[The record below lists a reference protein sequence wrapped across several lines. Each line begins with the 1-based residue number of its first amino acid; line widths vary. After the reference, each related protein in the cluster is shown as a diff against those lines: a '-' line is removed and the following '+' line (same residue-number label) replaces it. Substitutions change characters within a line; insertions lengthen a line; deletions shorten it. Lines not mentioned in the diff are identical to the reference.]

1 MAVFFN
7 QSRCVSILPSGLQK
21 TGGLFFVPLS
31 FSPETTS
38 KMSRI
43 FSIALFTLLGP
54 GMLSAQ
60 TPSPTALDSLY
71 LKNAAYARLTSFWD
85 IYPAQKADVVM
96 LGNSITQGVAW
107 NELLQRPMIL
117 NRGISGDYLV
127 GFLHRMKYITRLPAI
142 PFGARCLSRFWSN
155 TAVRVPE
162 HCAKYHSDCFRPNS
176 SLM

>member
-1 MAVFFN
+1 
-7 QSRCVSILPSGLQK
+7 
-21 TGGLFFVPLS
+21 
-31 FSPETTS
+31 
-38 KMSRI
+38 
-43 FSIALFTLLGP
+43 
-54 GMLSAQ
+54 
-60 TPSPTALDSLY
+60 
-71 LKNAAYARLTSFWD
+71 
-85 IYPAQKADVVM
+85 M

-117 NRGISGDYLV
+117 NRGISGDNLV